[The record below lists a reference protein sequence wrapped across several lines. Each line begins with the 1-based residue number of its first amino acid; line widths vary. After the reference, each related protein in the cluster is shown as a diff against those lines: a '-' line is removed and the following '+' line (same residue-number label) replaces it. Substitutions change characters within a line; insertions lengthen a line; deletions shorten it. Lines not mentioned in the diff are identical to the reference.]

1 MIVLAC
7 IYRDAENMC
16 ILENK
21 LCDGC
26 ADAPYF
32 LNLEDDEK
40 EELNAGAGVEE
51 IKQTLTNSAVAHK
64 LDSWKKS
71 IRYSCSACGSVF
83 YMFPK
88 YMYKYCPYCTARF
101 IDKQEG

>member
-7 IYRDAENMC
+7 IYRDNENMC

-32 LNLEDDEK
+32 LNLEDDE
-40 EELNAGAGVEE
+40 ENQELANAGIEE
-51 IKQTLTNSAVAHK
+51 VRQTLINSAVAHK
-64 LDSWKKS
+64 LDNRKKS

-83 YMFPK
+83 YMYPK
-88 YMYKYCPYCTARF
+88 YIYKYCPYCTARF
-101 IDKQEG
+101 IDLEEG